1 MGVAKLIILDE
12 CNCKFEGLD
21 VTTRR
26 KISDKLKFFLPYARH
41 LPAVK
46 LGRWDGSVTF
56 CDIGGR
62 TYVNL
67 LDRLLPIVQQA
78 GYDIQLEDR
87 RPSYD
92 FQFEPVTSDSYSHV
106 LWPAGHPLAGTPVVV
121 KDHQVD
127 AINTYLNTTSG
138 VQVIATG
145 AGKTII
151 TAILSHKVE
160 KYGRS
165 IVIVPT
171 TDLVTQTEEDYI
183 NFGLDVGV
191 FYGGRKEY
199 NKTHTICTWQSLDSL
214 NKKSKN
220 KDQELDIDIDD
231 FFSGVVAVLVDE
243 CHRAQGQSL
252 RATLGGGAK
261 HVPIRWGLTGTMPP
275 EEQDKVAVISCVGPV
290 IGGVSASE
298 LQEKGILAN
307 MHINVMQLQDLGAS
321 AFSDYQA
328 EIKWLSSSKARL
340 GFIADEVI
348 RIAQTGNTLVLVN
361 RIETGEILQSMVP
374 ESIFVSGKM
383 KSKDRKAEYKEVQE
397 VDGKIIFASFSVAAV
412 GISINRIFNLV
423 LLDAGKGFVKVIQSI
438 GRGLRVAQDKDFV
451 NVYDM
456 CSNTKYSRRHLT
468 ERKKF
473 YKDAG
478 YEFSMKKVNY

>member
-1 MGVAKLIILDE
+1 MGIAKLIILDE

-21 VTTRR
+21 VSTRR

-67 LDRLLPIVQQA
+67 LDSLLPIVQSS
-78 GYDIQLEDR
+78 GYDLQVEDR
-87 RPSYD
+87 RVAYA
-92 FQFEPVTSDSYSHV
+92 FQFDPITEHSYSHV
-106 LWPAGHPLAGTPVVV
+106 LWPTGHPLAGQPIVV
-121 KDHQVD
+121 KSHQVE
-127 AINTYLNTTSG
+127 AINVYLNNTSG

-165 IVIVPT
+165 VIIVPT

-199 NKTHTICTWQSLDSL
+199 HKTHTICTWQSLDHL
-214 NKKSKN
+214 SKRS
-220 KDQELDIDIDD
+220 KDQDLDINIDD
-231 FFSGVVAVLVDE
+231 FFDGVVCVMVDE
-243 CHRAQGQSL
+243 CHKSKSDAL
-252 RATLGGGAK
+252 RKTLGGGAK

-290 IGGVSASE
+290 IGGVGAAE

-307 MHINVMQLQDLGAS
+307 LHINVMQLQDLGAT
-321 AFSDYQA
+321 AFGNYQT
-328 EIKWLSSSKARL
+328 ELKWLTSNKARL
-340 GFIADEVI
+340 QFIADELVK
-348 RIAQTGNTLVLVN
+348 IAQSGNTLVLVD
-361 RIETGEILQSMVP
+361 RIETGETLQGMIP
-374 ESIFVSGKM
+374 DSIFVSGKM
-383 KSKDRKAEYKEVQE
+383 KSKDRKTEYKEVQD
-397 VDGKIIFASFSVAAV
+397 VDGKILIASFGVASTGV
-412 GISINRIFNLV
+412 SINRLFNLV
-423 LLDAGKGFVKVIQSI
+423 LLESGKSFVRVIQSI
-438 GRGLRVAQDKDFV
+438 GRGLRVAEDKDFV
-451 NVYDM
+451 NVYDI
-456 CSNTKYSRRHLT
+456 CSNSKYSRRHLSD
-468 ERKKF
+468 RKKF
-473 YKDAG
+473 YKEAQ
-478 YEFSMKKVNY
+478 YPYTIQKVTY